1 MKIKFDITF
10 LTFFLLLFSFGYSQ
24 VGINTTTPLSTLDVN
39 GTLSLKHITLIGT
52 PAITL
57 IDDGV
62 YVSVDPRA
70 TDQEFKLPSPITY
83 PGRMYFLRNINDTF
97 TAKLTTFAGQFFS
110 RGTTT
115 GGTPTVYM
123 YDNNNRSIIVIS
135 DGLNWTIF

>member
-1 MKIKFDITF
+1 MKSLLQTIF
-10 LTFFLLLFSFGYSQ
+10 LTFFLQMSSVSFAQ

-39 GTLSLKHITLIGT
+39 GTLSVKHITLIGS

-83 PGRMYFLRNINDTF
+83 PGRIYILRNINDTF
-97 TAKLTTFAGQFFS
+97 TAKLSTVAGNFFF
-110 RGTTT
+110 RGLTT
-115 GGTPTVYM
+115 GGTPVIYM
-123 YDNNNRSIIVIS
+123 YDNNNRSIIAVS